1 MTYNNYWD
9 ERYWQQKIW
18 KYGKLLL
25 VWQESAADSGLWQ
38 LFFPG
43 CEPKDL
49 PEEYR
54 LHQHTC
60 SDKLRK
66 KVMLVNDSLDR
77 EDILKPPAVEKDLFC
92 GWQRFTTFETDVLA
106 RLDQVPAGKVINYG
120 ELADWAGY
128 PRAARAV
135 GRLMA
140 KNPFPLFYPCH
151 RVIQAS
157 GRLGNF
163 GGGTTLKQT
172 LLEAEGIVFTSP
184 EKVEPSAY
192 LNPKLNDFNFP
203 QLSGLDSKRY
213 WAPNES
219 P

>member
-9 ERYWQQKIW
+9 KRYWQQKIW

-25 VWQESAADSGLWQ
+25 IWQESVTDNGLWQ

-43 CEPKDL
+43 CGPKDL
-49 PEEYR
+49 PAEQQFNP
-54 LHQHTC
+54 LTC
-60 SDKLRK
+60 SDKLHWKEKAVDKLLHRNS
-66 KVMLVNDSLDR
+66 MLKL
-77 EDILKPPAVEKDLFC
+77 PAVKKDLFC
-92 GWQRFTTFETDVLA
+92 GWQRFTPFETDVLA
-106 RLDQVPAGKVINYG
+106 RLAQVPAGRVISYG

-163 GGGTTLKQT
+163 GGGKDLKRR
-172 LLEAEGIVFTSP
+172 LLENEGVAFSSP
-184 EKVEPSAY
+184 EKIS
-192 LNPKLNDFNFP
+192 PKSRLEETLKLP
-203 QLSGLDSKRY
+203 
-213 WAPNES
+213 
-219 P
+219 

>member
-1 MTYNNYWD
+1 MTYGRYWD
-9 ERYWQQKIW
+9 ERWWQFKSW
-18 KYGKLLL
+18 KYGELLL
-25 VWQESAADSGLWQ
+25 IWQDAAGDAGLWQ
-38 LFFPG
+38 LFLPG
-43 CEPKDL
+43 CRPKDL
-49 PEEYR
+49 PAEYR

-77 EDILKPPAVEKDLFC
+77 EDILKPPALEKDIFC
-92 GWQRFTTFETDVLA
+92 GWQRFTPFETNVLA
-106 RLDQVPAGKVINYG
+106 HLAQVPAGRVISYG

-163 GGGTTLKQT
+163 GGGKDLKRR
-172 LLEAEGIVFTSP
+172 LLENEGVAFSSP
-184 EKVEPSAY
+184 EKIS
-192 LNPKLNDFNFP
+192 PKSRLEETLKLP
-203 QLSGLDSKRY
+203 
-213 WAPNES
+213 
-219 P
+219 